1 MNPRYRP
8 LLWTLGAIA
17 LGLALV
23 LTMRGL
29 ATGEDAPPAPID
41 APSVVD
47 AAVQP
52 AAPAAAPEDT
62 PPWLQGAT
70 TTSGTPGG
78 AGSAVGLTPLTGAMP
93 ATDFAD
99 PVAAIATI
107 RVQAQRNVQAVDD
120 LMVQLDALEASG
132 QTPPDVKLDALRDN
146 LKVARRAQQLALELA
161 ESTQQPE
168 SPLRD
173 QRTAQIIVELQAL
186 QAQVQYN
193 VAPVGAAAAGR
204 AQ

>member
-29 ATGEDAPPAPID
+29 ATREDAPPAPID
-41 APSVVD
+41 APSAVD
-47 AAVQP
+47 AAARP
-52 AAPAAAPEDT
+52 AAPAAAVEDT

-70 TTSGTPGG
+70 TAPGTPG
-78 AGSAVGLTPLTGAMP
+78 GSAVGLTPLTGAMP
-93 ATDFAD
+93 ASDLAD

-120 LMVQLDALEASG
+120 LMTQLDALEASG

-168 SPLRD
+168 SPLRE
-173 QRTAQIIVELQAL
+173 QRTAQIIAELQAL

-193 VAPVGAAAAGR
+193 VAPVGVAAAGR